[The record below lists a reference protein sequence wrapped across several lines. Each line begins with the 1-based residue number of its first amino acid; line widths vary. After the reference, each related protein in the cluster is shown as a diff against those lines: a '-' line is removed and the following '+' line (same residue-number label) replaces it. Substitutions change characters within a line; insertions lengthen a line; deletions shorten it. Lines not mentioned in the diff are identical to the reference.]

1 MTINGVRRRHELNGV
16 GILEKLPLFA
26 LHNFESSGHCE
37 DVEVRAKVLSGKQAG
52 HPTVKLSWG
61 LFWKVFPSTV
71 ISRFDQ

>member
-1 MTINGVRRRHELNGV
+1 M
-16 GILEKLPLFA
+16 EKLPLFA
-26 LHNFESSGHCE
+26 LHESESSGHCE

-52 HPTVKLSWG
+52 QKYAKIKHPNVKLSWG